1 MKNKIQIGFLAL
13 MAVVLVML
21 SGCRKPKD
29 DNSWIPFLGHWGCE
43 QYISC
48 RTLSDGTEKWDTLQF
63 EACTGGE
70 YELFFYNTGKGL
82 LKLNNSPAF
91 IKEFSCNYKYD
102 TLNRVLEVEG
112 AAWLYAIYGSLTS
125 AENHAEFQ
133 IESLTDSTLVASWTN
148 MVSEPE
154 PFFERFFL
162 RRIEEEK

>member
-1 MKNKIQIGFLAL
+1 MKNKIQMGVLAL
-13 MAVVLVML
+13 MAMVFVTM
-21 SGCRKPKD
+21 SGCRKHE
-29 DNSWIPFLGHWGCE
+29 DNNWVPFLGHWGCE

-48 RTLSDGTEKWDTLQF
+48 RTDSTTGREQWDTLQF

-91 IKEFSCNYKYD
+91 IKEFTCNYKYD
-102 TLNRVLEVEG
+102 SLNHVLEVEG

-125 AENHAEFQ
+125 MENHAEFL

-148 MVSEPE
+148 MVSEPQ

-162 RRIEEEK
+162 RRIEDE

>member
-1 MKNKIQIGFLAL
+1 MKNIKQLGLLFLFALAL
-13 MAVVLVML
+13 IGIQ
-21 SGCRKPKD
+21 SCRKPKD
-29 DNSWIPFLGHWGCE
+29 ETIIPFAGHWGCE

-48 RTLSDGTEKWDTLQF
+48 RTDSIGHEDWDTLLF

-91 IKEFSCNYKYD
+91 IKEFSCNYEYD
-102 TLNRVLEVEG
+102 TLNHVLEVEG
-112 AAWLYAIYGSLTS
+112 AAWLYAIYGTLTS
-125 AENHAEFQ
+125 VENHAEFL

-148 MVSEPE
+148 MVSEPR

-162 RRIEEEK
+162 KRID